1 MTPAPRMRWVMIAL
15 AFLATGVIYLDRQTL
30 SIVAPIL
37 IDLYHMNNE
46 TYSRIVFAFMLA
58 YTIMNGVSGPLI
70 DRMGTRRGYA
80 WTTAWWSVSALL
92 HAVTAGPWSLGIFR
106 FLLGIGEAG
115 NWPAAVKVVAEW
127 FPVRERALA
136 SGIFNSGSAIGAI
149 LAPPLIV
156 WVVLRFGWRAAF
168 LAVGASGF
176 IWLGFWLLTYYTP
189 DSVVHQ
195 ESLQRPSA
203 RELLSTRFVRAFIA
217 SKIFLDPVWY
227 FYIFWFPAYLKQA
240 RHFDL
245 PSIGK
250 YAWIPFFA
258 AGVGNIAGGWTAA
271 LLLRMGMSLP
281 LTRKLSVTI
290 FACLMTMTVPAV
302 MVTDARFSI
311 ALVSIAMFGFTGVTA
326 NMLAMPADVFPQNVL
341 ASIWGYSGLGSGLG
355 GMVFALMTGWVVD
368 HYSYVPI
375 FFAFGLMPFITLL
388 IVWALMGPLRPIGQ
402 PDDNRLNLSA
412 IRSSE

>member
-1 MTPAPRMRWVMIAL
+1 MAPTPRMRWVMIAL
-15 AFLATGVIYLDRQTL
+15 AFLATAVIYLDRQTL

-37 IDLYHMNNE
+37 IDLYHMSNE

-80 WTTAWWSVSALL
+80 WTTAWWSASALL
-92 HAVTAGPWSLGIFR
+92 HAVTIGPWSLGIFR

-168 LAVGASGF
+168 LTVGASGF
-176 IWLGFWLLTYYTP
+176 IWLGFWLLAYYTP
-189 DSVVHQ
+189 DTVVRQ
-195 ESLQRPSA
+195 EQLRRPSA
-203 RELLSTRFVRAFIA
+203 KELFSTRFVWAFIA

-245 PSIGK
+245 LSIGK

-258 AGVGNIAGGWTAA
+258 AGAGNIAGGWTAA
-271 LLLRMGMSLP
+271 LLLRRGASLP
-281 LTRKLSVTI
+281 LARKLSITI
-290 FACLMTMTVPAV
+290 FVCLMAMTVPAV
-302 MVTDARFSI
+302 MVTDAYFSI

-326 NMLAMPADVFPQNVL
+326 NMLAMPADVFPPNVL

-355 GMVFALMTGWVVD
+355 GMVFALMTGWLVD

-375 FFAFGLMPFITLL
+375 FFAFGLMPFIALL
-388 IVWALMGPLRPIGQ
+388 IVWTLMGPLRPIHQ
-402 PDDNRLNLSA
+402 ESMPQIA
-412 IRSSE
+412 T